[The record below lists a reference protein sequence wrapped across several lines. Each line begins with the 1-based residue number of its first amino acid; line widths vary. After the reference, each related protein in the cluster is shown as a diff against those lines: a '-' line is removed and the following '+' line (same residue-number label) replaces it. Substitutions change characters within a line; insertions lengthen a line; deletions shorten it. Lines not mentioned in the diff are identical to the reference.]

1 LVNLIEDWGVLEDYA
16 ENHKRGF
23 YQMLADAKNVEI
35 RVSVGGLGF
44 KKEFDNPED
53 PLLDHIIAFC
63 KSQSYIKVSE
73 SIRDELFFK

>member
-1 LVNLIEDWGVLEDYA
+1 
-16 ENHKRGF
+16 
-23 YQMLADAKNVEI
+23 MLADAKNVEI

-63 KSQSYIKVSE
+63 KSQSYIKISE

>member
-1 LVNLIEDWGVLEDYA
+1 LVNLVEDWEVLEEYA

-63 KSQSYIKVSE
+63 KSQSYIKISE

>member
-1 LVNLIEDWGVLEDYA
+1 LVNLVEDWEVLEDYA

-44 KKEFDNPED
+44 KKEFENPED
-53 PLLDHIIAFC
+53 PLLDRIMAFC
-63 KSQSYIKVSE
+63 KSQSYIKISE